1 MKEKILKNRKLI
13 DILIII
19 LAGIILCIPLLSSNI
34 NVYRDDGI
42 QHIARAFGTMQSIK
56 EDGLLKNVIS
66 SFSNNFGY
74 SWNFFYGP
82 FSTFGIIICKLLL
95 SSYINGYK
103 LFVFIC
109 LIVSG
114 IAMYKF
120 VRKLT
125 NNRNT
130 ALLASILYIAFPYHI
145 TDLYLRN
152 ALGEF
157 VSFVFIPFVFLGL
170 YNLFYTEDNCYHLA
184 IGAIGLIIT
193 HNISTLLVAIFSLF
207 YVIFNLEKLKES
219 KIKKSL
225 LINIAFILL
234 VTSFFWLPMLE
245 AKISASYQVYESS
258 AMASS
263 EVTYSYGLKLKQL
276 FVSVNDGSF
285 IFELGPHIIIMLAFS
300 VMAFRKIKDQLK
312 ENYIIFLF
320 SGIIFLWM
328 STKYFPWKFLPD
340 YMCIIQF
347 PWRML
352 MLAGFFFSIVCAINI
367 SVVLKKFTWKD
378 VAIIGTVSTL
388 YTLMIFL
395 SFIPKDDNIQDI
407 GNYELGKFS
416 GKQAEIVAG
425 TAGGEYLPTLAH
437 ENRFYI
443 ASRADNIYV
452 LSGKAII
459 ENEKKED
466 SNLKAN
472 LTTFDS
478 EYTVFELPY
487 IYYPGYV
494 VRLDGMIAQTFETEN
509 GFLGIVMGKEDTAEL
524 SVSYKGTKLMQ
535 ITAIISSISFIAFAL
550 YIWKKH

>member
-234 VTSFFWLPMLE
+234 VTCFFWLPMLE

-263 EVTYSYGLKLKQL
+263 EVTSSYGLKLKQL

-320 SGIIFLWM
+320 SGIISLWM
-328 STKYFPWKFLPD
+328 TTKYFPWKFLPD

-395 SFIPKDDNIQDI
+395 SFIPKEDNIQDI

-459 ENEKKED
+459 ENEKKEG

>member
-320 SGIIFLWM
+320 SGIISLWM

-459 ENEKKED
+459 ENEKKEN

>member
-207 YVIFNLEKLKES
+207 YLIFNLEKLKES

-535 ITAIISSISFIAFAL
+535 ITAIISSISFIAFAF

>member
-320 SGIIFLWM
+320 SGIISLWM